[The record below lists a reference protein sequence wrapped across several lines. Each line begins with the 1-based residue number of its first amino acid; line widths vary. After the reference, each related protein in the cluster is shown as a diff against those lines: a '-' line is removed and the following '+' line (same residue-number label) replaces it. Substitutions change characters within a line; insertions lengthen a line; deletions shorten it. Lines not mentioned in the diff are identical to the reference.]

1 MKGSLVRLEMQAK
14 DVKAL
19 TQEAQVARC
28 SKTRISGADNN
39 DVVDLVGIVQG
50 TGRRDDSIA
59 LNSSLEASVRL
70 PHVSVSGLGGHIE
83 RIRVIL
89 AEKSVLV
96 VVNGWE
102 SFCLA
107 RWNPN

>member
-1 MKGSLVRLEMQAK
+1 MQTQE
-14 DVKAL
+14 VKAL

-39 DVVDLVGIVQG
+39 DIVDLVDIVQG
-50 TGRRDDSIA
+50 TGGRDDSIA
-59 LNSSLEASVRL
+59 LNSSLEAGVRL
-70 PHVSVSGLGGHIE
+70 PYVAVSGLGGHLE
-83 RIRVIL
+83 RIMVVLVGKR
-89 AEKSVLV
+89 VLV